1 MDESN
6 FSVQKMANH
15 ILEISNDIKS
25 ESFDYMGFSM
35 GARAG
40 FELALVKKT
49 LIKSSHLECILEL
62 HI

>member
-1 MDESN
+1 
-6 FSVQKMANH
+6 MANH

-40 FELALVKKT
+40 FELASCKNNL
-49 LIKSSHLECILEL
+49 
-62 HI
+62 